1 MFLALLFRVSVD
13 EIRFIKFFIISFTRT
28 VIFERFF
35 LRVREPREEKRREEK
50 RREEKR
56 REEGNEDAF
65 VLVEEKS

>member
-1 MFLALLFRVSVD
+1 VD
-13 EIRFIKFFIISFTRT
+13 EIRFIKFFIISFP

-50 RREEKR
+50 REE
-56 REEGNEDAF
+56 NEDAF

>member
-1 MFLALLFRVSVD
+1 MFLALRFRVSVD
-13 EIRFIKFFIISFTRT
+13 EIRFKKFFIISFTRT

-56 REEGNEDAF
+56 EGNEDAF

>member
-1 MFLALLFRVSVD
+1 MLFLALLFGVSVD
-13 EIRFIKFFIISFTRT
+13 EIRFIKFFIISFP

-50 RREEKR
+50 REE
-56 REEGNEDAF
+56 NEDAF